1 MRAISPLSAFTF
13 SVLALLASQPPGMA
27 HSKGIY
33 ETQAEAEK
41 RATEIGCTT
50 VHENNGHWMPCE
62 NEQELHRQLRKQ

>member
-1 MRAISPLSAFTF
+1 MNILEITAALTAVLVLSAHP
-13 SVLALLASQPPGMA
+13 SASYS

-33 ETQAEAEK
+33 ETKAEAEK

>member
-1 MRAISPLSAFTF
+1 MSF
-13 SVLALLASQPPGMA
+13 SKIAAPFATLFALFAHPTASYS

-33 ETQAEAEK
+33 ETQADAEK

-62 NEQELHRQLRKQ
+62 NEQKLHRQLRKQ